1 MTIKK
6 QLTTALWLVGS
17 IPFIVIALTSYYKS
31 STALSLEAVDKMEMA
46 RDLKKN
52 QLLGYFEMLKG
63 SVESFSENRN
73 LHVMYDELVVLHNK
87 YNVTPDGPW
96 NITTN
101 SEVLDVYA
109 RYDNY
114 FRKYMDDNNLAD
126 ITIMCAKHGHV
137 MYSVQKNSDLGQNLI
152 TGELRNSPLAEA
164 FNIALKDKESHLTD
178 MSPYSPLKGSPVMF
192 LGAPISEA
200 GKVESVITVQIDS
213 RLINKIMHDRT
224 GMGETGETYL
234 VGQDSLMRSD
244 SFIDPKNRT
253 VYASFKNPS
262 VGSVKTSSAKN
273 ALSGET
279 GTDIIV
285 DYEGDYVMSAYTP
298 FEFLDLK
305 WAVIAEI
312 ERDEIFAAVI
322 ELRNYTLIMAA
333 IFAILVISAALLLG
347 SFITKP
353 IINAVKSIIES
364 NEQVLSASTE
374 IADSATALAEGA
386 SEQASSVEQVSATV
400 EESTA
405 INNQNS
411 TNSREADILAKD
423 AKASAENGSKKGE
436 ELIESMNEINKS
448 SERISKIIKTID
460 EIASQTKLLALN
472 AAVEAARAGEHGL
485 GFAVVADEVKSL
497 AQRSSDASTETAAII
512 EESIAQTKK
521 GAEIAKLTSQSFE
534 DILDRINKTSN
545 LISEISVSAKEQSD
559 GMNQIAIAIS
569 EIDQVTQQN
578 AATSEE
584 TAASSEELSAQAVS
598 MKETVNIIAAMVGE
612 STTISE
618 NTHTINQVKR
628 SPKKAK
634 SVRSY
639 SRGSKDIFP
648 LDEEDLKE
656 F

>member
-1 MTIKK
+1 MKKLTLTTRINLGFALLVIITLALGVISIVNMKSSEVDSHKLAEIYVPEVEIANNIERYAILAMYDIKSYSLSEDKKFLDSGRKTIKK
-6 QLTTALWLVGS
+6 VKHYLDEAKEFAQRFSLADLVKQEAEARKS
-17 IPFIVIALTSYYKS
+17 IDIY
-31 STALSLEAVDKMEMA
+31 E
-46 RDLKKN
+46 
-52 QLLGYFEMLKG
+52 
-63 SVESFSENRN
+63 
-73 LHVMYDELVVLHNK
+73 ELVTEIEELKNATVNARILMDESADVFMKNANLYLYSSNK
-87 YNVTPDGPW
+87 ILEKEILNK
-96 NITTN
+96 
-101 SEVLDVYA
+101 SA
-109 RYDNY
+109 NY
-114 FRKYMDDNNLAD
+114 KLSR
-126 ITIMCAKHGHV
+126 
-137 MYSVQKNSDLGQNLI
+137 SVQKITLINEIINLVNDSAI
-152 TGELRNSPLAEA
+152 KNFKFQS
-164 FNIALKDKESHLTD
+164 S
-178 MSPYSPLKGSPVMF
+178 
-192 LGAPISEA
+192 
-200 GKVESVITVQIDS
+200 GKVEILDS
-213 RLINKIMHDRT
+213 AFENFINIENRLKLIRKSTFIKADINKIDVLSNST
-224 GMGETGETYL
+224 NNYEKAIKGYL
-234 VGQDSLMRSD
+234 FAWKEMKFINVQMDNAGGIVLKSSQIISKIAMENANNISKESEENLSKSSYILMVGLIISL
-244 SFIDPKNRT
+244 I
-253 VYASFKNPS
+253 VGASIS
-262 VGSVKTSSAKN
+262 
-273 ALSGET
+273 
-279 GTDIIV
+279 I
-285 DYEGDYVMSAYTP
+285 
-298 FEFLDLK
+298 FLG
-305 WAVIAEI
+305 
-312 ERDEIFAAVI
+312 
-322 ELRNYTLIMAA
+322 Y
-333 IFAILVISAALLLG
+333 
-347 SFITKP
+347 FITKP